1 MNGAIGYFSTM
12 KRILILAVATLISI
26 TTVTAQDGC
35 FFGEKFVHSK
45 TTNLI
50 DLHGK
55 MEKMD
60 SVDVVLSAKTVT
72 TCKKAGCWMEIC
84 TQDNQLNTRVF
95 MKDHAF
101 GVPLEGCEGKEAI
114 VYGRAFRY
122 KLSVE
127 YLRHLA
133 EDAGKSKE
141 EIEKITEPETAIGID
156 AWGVWMDVKCN

>member
-1 MNGAIGYFSTM
+1 MKKIICIAIAALLSY
-12 KRILILAVATLISI
+12 
-26 TTVTAQDGC
+26 TTAKAQDGC
-35 FFGEKFVHSK
+35 FFGEQFIHSK
-45 TTNLI
+45 TSDLV

-72 TCKKAGCWMEIC
+72 TCKKAGCWMEIS
-84 TQDNQLNTRVF
+84 TKENNMNTRVF

-101 GVPLEGCEGKEAI
+101 GVPLEGCEGKDAI
-114 VYGRAFRY
+114 IHGRAFRY
-122 KLSVE
+122 NLSVE

-133 EDAGKSKE
+133 EDAGKTKE

>member
-1 MNGAIGYFSTM
+1 MKKIICIAIAALLSY
-12 KRILILAVATLISI
+12 
-26 TTVTAQDGC
+26 TTVNAQDGC
-35 FFGEKFVHSK
+35 FFGEQFINSK
-45 TTNLI
+45 TS
-50 DLHGK
+50 DLVDLYGK

-72 TCKKAGCWMEIC
+72 TCKKAGCWMEIS
-84 TQDNQLNTRVF
+84 TKENNMNTRVF

-101 GVPLEGCEGKEAI
+101 GVPLEKCEGKDAI
-114 VYGRAFRY
+114 VHGRAFRY

-133 EDAGKSKE
+133 EDAGKTKE
-141 EIEKITEPETAIGID
+141 EIDKITEPETAIGID

>member
-1 MNGAIGYFSTM
+1 MKKIICIAIAALLSY
-12 KRILILAVATLISI
+12 
-26 TTVTAQDGC
+26 TTAKAQDGR
-35 FFGEKFVHSK
+35 FFGEQFIHSK
-45 TTNLI
+45 TS
-50 DLHGK
+50 DLVDLYGK

-84 TQDNQLNTRVF
+84 TKENNLSTRVF

-101 GVPLEGCEGKEAI
+101 GVPLEGCEGKDAI
-114 VYGRAFRY
+114 IHGRAFRY

-133 EDAGKSKE
+133 EDAGKTKE

>member
-1 MNGAIGYFSTM
+1 MRDGIGYFCIM
-12 KRILILAVATLISI
+12 KKIHLFAVALFFNIINMS
-26 TTVTAQDGC
+26 AQQGC
-35 FFGEKFVHSK
+35 FFGEKFEYAK
-45 TTNLI
+45 TS
-50 DLHGK
+50 DLVDLYGK

-72 TCKKAGCWMEIC
+72 TCKKAGCWMEIS
-84 TQDNQLNTRVF
+84 TKENNMNTRVF

-101 GVPLEGCEGKEAI
+101 GVPLEGCEGKDAI
-114 VYGRAFRY
+114 IHGRAFRY

-133 EDAGKSKE
+133 EDAGKTKE